1 MEKTNI
7 FRNFWYAFSA
17 AVILAS
23 CTQNEEVPNT
33 QESEVTLTATV
44 SSSTDPSARTAS
56 LVYNN
61 LTITDL
67 RLSLDDVKLNLRATS
82 ENSNKPTIVHIRSGA
97 PQVITLVRD
106 GEIHDVFI
114 GSAMAFNGVYGKL
127 NFDLVQ
133 AVNVEE
139 DDEMHGKSVI
149 VKAFWFDVPAVMY
162 LDIEKNVEVKFN
174 QGIEVAGAQDFLL
187 TLYMDKLLE
196 GVDPSLVSDGNG
208 DGLIEV
214 GPNDEDGNGEAYA
227 AILANLES
235 ALVMQNGRFKDK

>member
-1 MEKTNI
+1 MKKTGI
-7 FRNFWYAFSA
+7 FKNLLYTFSA
-17 AVILAS
+17 AVIMAS

-44 SSSTDPSARTAS
+44 SSSTEPGARTAS

-82 ENSNKPTIVHIRSGA
+82 NDSNKPTIVHIRSGA
-97 PQVITLVRD
+97 PQVITLVKD
-106 GEIHDVFI
+106 GQIHDVLI

-127 NFDLVQ
+127 NFDLVK
-133 AVNVEE
+133 AVDVDE
-139 DDEMHGKSVI
+139 DDEMLGKSVI
-149 VKAFWFDVPAVMY
+149 VKALWFDVPAVMY
-162 LDIEKNVEVKFN
+162 LDIEENVEVKFN

-227 AILANLES
+227 AILANIES
-235 ALVMQNGRFKDK
+235 ALVMQNGKFKDK